1 MISGMLMHPQSQRIN
16 LGYHHRGP
24 PFSPLPAIGLGAGN
38 EMEGEGCWGLP
49 TLKKMH
55 KAS

>member
-1 MISGMLMHPQSQRIN
+1 MLMHPQSQRIN
-16 LGYHHRGP
+16 LGYHHHGP